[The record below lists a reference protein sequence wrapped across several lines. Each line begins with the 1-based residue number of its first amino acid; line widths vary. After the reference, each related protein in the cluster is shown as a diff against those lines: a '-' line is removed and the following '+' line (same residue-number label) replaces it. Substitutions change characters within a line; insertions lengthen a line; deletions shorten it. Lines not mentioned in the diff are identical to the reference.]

1 VGIEEMVCEKSEKHP
16 SGDKTRVDFAGL
28 MYELKLVPLT
38 AGS

>member
-1 VGIEEMVCEKSEKHP
+1 MACEKSEKHP

-28 MYELKLVPLT
+28 MNGLKLEPFA